1 MADLLIEKVSN
12 WIFHYYYSSLKVLTT
27 GDIRNRSP
35 KIDKD
40 FGFHRQYRENK
51 YLNNIHRLIM
61 KLGGVLQQQPSSLLK
76 IHPSHQI
83 LFHQRQAINPSLSR
97 FRVLVFIL

>member
-1 MADLLIEKVSN
+1 LERVHKVNICHCACLADLLIEKVSN
-12 WIFHYYYSSLKVLTT
+12 WIFHYYYSSLKVPTT

-51 YLNNIHRLIM
+51 YLKNIHRLIM
-61 KLGGVLQQQPSSLLK
+61 KLGGVL
-76 IHPSHQI
+76 
-83 LFHQRQAINPSLSR
+83 
-97 FRVLVFIL
+97 